1 MYNTSFFKKILLLA
15 AVVFLY
21 SCDKDFN
28 AIGDDIIG
36 DNHFDLDSIS
46 YKVNVYNQEVTPVAT
61 NNLAVNQ
68 LGIFR
73 SPVFGTTTA
82 NFATQ
87 VTLAD
92 YNVVFGK
99 NIVIDSVKLAVPYF
113 VKGKTLNSNGS
124 STYVLD
130 SISGSKLGKLNLG
143 LYESGVLMDNLT
155 VDNGTGAIGSRLFY
169 SDQNDF
175 FDSSKKEQLNDT
187 TRVLESKEFFF
198 DAKEVIETTEDA
210 TTKVKTNKL
219 IAPQMVM
226 RLKPGFFM
234 TKIFNAPAGKL
245 ANANVFQDYFRGL
258 YFKVGNSGSSRTNMN
273 TIDFSKGTITIHY
286 KEDLVTTVDG
296 VSTTTKTP
304 KTFVINLKG
313 NTVNLLK
320 DEKAASYNTAV
331 SNPNTTTGDERLFLK
346 GGQGAVAVVELKD
359 FESKLQEI
367 RDNKWLINEA
377 NLVFYIDSGE
387 MNKPESPED
396 NETKLSEPYRV
407 YVYDFT
413 NNKAILDYNDS
424 SPSANTDPK
433 GARVVYDG
441 LLKKENGRGAY
452 YKVRITNHIINII
465 KGTNVA
471 NVKLGVSVTEN
482 INLSTSNM
490 LNKEKMIP
498 NTLIKQVPTA
508 SVMSPL
514 GTVIYG
520 VGAEVEEAK
529 KLKLQIYY
537 TKPN

>member
-36 DNHFDLDSIS
+36 DNHFDLLKTDID
-46 YKVNVYNQEVTPVAT
+46 VIAYNQQVTPVAT

-68 LGIFR
+68 LGIFT

-113 VKGKTLNSNGS
+113 IKSKTLKSDGL

-130 SISGSKLGKLNLG
+130 SISGSKAGKLNLG
-143 LYESGVLMDNLT
+143 VYESGVLMDNIT
-155 VDNGTGAIGSRLFY
+155 VDSGSGAIASRLFY

-175 FDSSKKEQLNDT
+175 FDSSKKEQLNDPALP
-187 TRVLESKEFFF
+187 LESEEFFF

-219 IAPQMVM
+219 IAPQMVL

-258 YFKVGNSGSSRTNMN
+258 YFKVGKSGSSLTNMN

-320 DEKAASYNTAV
+320 DEKTTEYSTAI
-331 SNPNTTTGDERLFLK
+331 SNPDMTNGDEKLFLK

-359 FESKLQEI
+359 FESKLEEI
-367 RDNKWLINEA
+367 RANNWLINEA
-377 NLVFYIDSGE
+377 NLVFYIDSEE
-387 MNKPESPED
+387 MDKPESSED
-396 NETKLSEPYRV
+396 NETRLSEPYRV

-413 NNKAILDYNDS
+413 NNTPILDYADGTS
-424 SPSANTDPK
+424 SLTGDPK
-433 GARVVYDG
+433 TAKLVYDG

-452 YKVRITNHIINII
+452 YKVRITNHIRNII
-465 KGTNVA
+465 NGTKVP

-520 VGAEVEEAK
+520 VGAGVEEAK